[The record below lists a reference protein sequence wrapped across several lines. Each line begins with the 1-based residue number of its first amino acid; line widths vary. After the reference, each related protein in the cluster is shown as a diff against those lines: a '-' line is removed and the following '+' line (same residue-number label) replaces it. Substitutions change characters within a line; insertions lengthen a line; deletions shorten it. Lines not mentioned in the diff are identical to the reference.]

1 MMRQY
6 YAQRRRGGDN
16 PKGVGVIAV
25 GSIYYLQDDSYF
37 RDRFRGAPS
46 RRNPWT
52 ACAFLNGVLGAG
64 RRNADTGK
72 WESVYV
78 SGRSDM
84 ALVQSLRDGRMRTI
98 AVRTLILHDDLG
110 LCKGVSE
117 YPSLPRLASCN
128 TNAHPAIA
136 A

>member
-1 MMRQY
+1 
-6 YAQRRRGGDN
+6 
-16 PKGVGVIAV
+16 
-25 GSIYYLQDDSYF
+25 
-37 RDRFRGAPS
+37 
-46 RRNPWT
+46 
-52 ACAFLNGVLGAG
+52 LNGVLGAG

-84 ALVQSLRDGRMRTI
+84 ALVQSLRDDRMRTI

-110 LCKGVSE
+110 LYKEVSE
-117 YPSLPRLASCN
+117 YPSLPRLASRN
-128 TNAHPAIA
+128 TNAHLAIA